1 MNKINKKCF
10 GEGTRILMYGGYSK
24 LIENIKVNDL
34 ILDSNNYKLNVKKII
49 KGYDILYKVID
60 LDYNYIYRVTDN
72 HLLTL
77 TDNRGNIIDIT
88 VKEYLEKKNKIYY
101 GFRSI
106 LDFKNKSFGEDHIE
120 EYVNLLCN
128 KINSDIIV
136 EYINNDYLYNSIEIR
151 NIFLSKLILK
161 LNNYKVINGNI
172 VFYIPIY
179 HVKFIDDIIFICF
192 SLLLNPTTERDK
204 LFVEITLNTCTNSFF
219 LYLDKVLDEDSLD
232 ILEDDNISLYN
243 IKVIKDKNESNY
255 YGLELD
261 NNCRF
266 LLWDSTVVNNTSKN

>member
-1 MNKINKKCF
+1 MNKKCF
-10 GEGTRILMYGGYSK
+10 GEGTRIQMYGGYSK
-24 LIENIKVNDL
+24 LIEDIKVNDS

-49 KGYDILYKVID
+49 KGCDILYKIID
-60 LDYNYIYRVTDN
+60 LDYNYSYRVTEN

-77 TDNRGNIIDIT
+77 TDNKGNIIDLSI
-88 VKEYLEKKNKIYY
+88 KEYLKNKNKIYY

-106 LDFKNKSFGEDHIE
+106 LDFKNKYFDNDQID

-128 KINSDIIV
+128 NITNEEIIDH
-136 EYINNDYLYNSIEIR
+136 IDNDYLYNSIEIR

-161 LNNYKVINGNI
+161 LKNYKVINGNI
-172 VFYIPIY
+172 VFYVPIY
-179 HVKFIDDIIFICF
+179 HVKFIDDILFICY
-192 SLLLNPTTERDK
+192 SLLLNPTTERDN

-243 IKVIKDKNESNY
+243 IKVIKDKSESNY

-261 NNCRF
+261 NNSRF
-266 LLWDSTVVNNTSKN
+266 LLWDSTVVNNTYKN

>member
-1 MNKINKKCF
+1 
-10 GEGTRILMYGGYSK
+10 MYGGYSK
-24 LIENIKVNDL
+24 LIEDIKVNDS

-49 KGYDILYKVID
+49 KGCDILYKIID
-60 LDYNYIYRVTDN
+60 LDYNYSYRVTEN

-77 TDNRGNIIDIT
+77 TDNKGNIIDLSI
-88 VKEYLEKKNKIYY
+88 KDYLKNKNKIYY

-106 LDFKNKSFGEDHIE
+106 LDFKNKYFDNDQID

-128 KINSDIIV
+128 NITNEEIIDH
-136 EYINNDYLYNSIEIR
+136 IDNDYLYNSIEIR

-161 LNNYKVINGNI
+161 LKNYKVINGNI
-172 VFYIPIY
+172 VFYVPIY
-179 HVKFIDDIIFICF
+179 HVKFIDDILFICY
-192 SLLLNPTTERDK
+192 SLLLNPTTERDN

-243 IKVIKDKNESNY
+243 IKVIKDKSESNY

-261 NNCRF
+261 NNSRF
-266 LLWDSTVVNNTSKN
+266 LLWDSTVVNNNIKN